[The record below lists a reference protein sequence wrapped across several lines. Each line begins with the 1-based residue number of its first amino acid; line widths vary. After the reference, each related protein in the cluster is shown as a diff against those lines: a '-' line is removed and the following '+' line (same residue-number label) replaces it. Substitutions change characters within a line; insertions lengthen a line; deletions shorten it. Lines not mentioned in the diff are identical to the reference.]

1 LHFKNSNL
9 NIKLKT
15 TKEDGIAITVSGDNE
30 KAKKVVSRLINEAGF
45 EAVDAESLAQ
55 SWRQQPGTPAY
66 CTELNVAELKEA
78 LANAVKD
85 KAGELRDLAT
95 KFIERTTLLMHEEI
109 VVLNRSI
116 FPKNP
121 KE

>member
-1 LHFKNSNL
+1 MKRIACIRKRIITNALHFKNSNL

-66 CTELNVAELKEA
+66 CTELNS
-78 LANAVKD
+78 
-85 KAGELRDLAT
+85 G
-95 KFIERTTLLMHEEI
+95 IER
-109 VVLNRSI
+109 S
-116 FPKNP
+116 PC
-121 KE
+121 